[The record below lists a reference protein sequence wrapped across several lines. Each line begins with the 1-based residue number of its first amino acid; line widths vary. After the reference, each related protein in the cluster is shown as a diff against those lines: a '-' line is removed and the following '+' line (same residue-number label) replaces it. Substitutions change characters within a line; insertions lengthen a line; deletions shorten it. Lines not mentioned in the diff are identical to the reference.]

1 MDTSGGS
8 TTPTADAVGRDVAA
22 VLEAEPFSLA
32 TSFAALSRQDLIDLT
47 ADQAE
52 VVIAATQRLTNALAA
67 VQTAAVA
74 SFADAVDR
82 DLDAYREQR
91 RADFEARRDDA
102 EARGIDFTERWFPI
116 PGEDQFAAAAL
127 ASLLHVSPR
136 AMGARINRARRVDH
150 ELGATWE
157 SARSGDL
164 EPYRVDAIV
173 RASEPLEDGSLQEF
187 EARLFADDVTDLP
200 TTDLTRRAR
209 SAAVATD
216 RASVEE
222 VAARARRKRSVTCGP
237 DRDLPG
243 MTLWRLRLPTE
254 ASRNMWAAV
263 DGLAQEYHQARR
275 DAGEPVTIDQARA
288 DAFADLVLA
297 HASVETTVEL
307 VVPVAAIVSDDADDA
322 DEGAAEVAGG
332 SGAVGGVTDAV
343 GGAASRSGLFRHR
356 ERRSPA
362 ETLRCSG
369 EPPDIVLDWVS
380 GRELH
385 RATAIEAEV
394 ALALS
399 GHLDVDGNPHLAH
412 APPPARGPSDVESVR
427 GPGVDRSEAAAAA
440 VGAWFVPGHVDDR
453 RVEALLPT
461 DLTALLADPS
471 TRIRVV
477 GSHPT
482 SGAISTD
489 STPAYRPGATVA
501 RRVRRRDGTCR
512 FPGCGAP
519 ADRTQLDHVTPYP
532 AGATEVTNLVC
543 LCTTHHGFKHHSGWR
558 LTMTD
563 DGVCT
568 WTAPTGRTHSTAP
581 RQAHSTSV

>member
-1 MDTSGGS
+1 MDTNGGS
-8 TTPTADAVGRDVAA
+8 PTATADAVGRDVAA

-32 TSFAALSRQDLIDLT
+32 TSLASLSRQDLIDLT
-47 ADQAE
+47 AEQAE

-127 ASLLHVSPR
+127 APLLHVSPR

-157 SARSGDL
+157 TARCGDL

-173 RASEPLEDGSLQEF
+173 RASEPLEDASLQEF

-254 ASRNMWAAV
+254 ASGNMWAAV

-275 DAGEPVTIDQARA
+275 DAGDPVTIDQARA

-307 VVPVAAIVSDDADDA
+307 VVPVAAIVGDDA
-322 DEGAAEVAGG
+322 DEGAAAGAEGAAAGAGDASAG
-332 SGAVGGVTDAV
+332 SGTAC
-343 GGAASRSGLFRHR
+343 RPGLFRR
-356 ERRSPA
+356 GERRSPA
-362 ETLRCSG
+362 ETLRCTG
-369 EPPDIVLDWVS
+369 DPPDIVLDWVS

-440 VGAWFVPGHVDDR
+440 IGAWFVPGHVDDR
-453 RVEALLPT
+453 RVGALLPT